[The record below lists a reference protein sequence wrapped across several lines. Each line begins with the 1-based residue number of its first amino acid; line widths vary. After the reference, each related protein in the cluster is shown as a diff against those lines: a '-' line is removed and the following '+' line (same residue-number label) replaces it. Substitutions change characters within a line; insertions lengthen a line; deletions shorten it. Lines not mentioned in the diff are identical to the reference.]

1 MGIFAFFRC
10 PEQLCGLWPEPPAN
24 WQIGRLARCY
34 YPFTLAY
41 PDNSPTLLLCYS
53 VTVYGERDSPAAP
66 WLPAGNKRTLCP
78 DLVAFLCDCRCLQS
92 RLHRVTADVYHNT
105 VHTFPYGLVLGLGR
119 LFPCHTYSA
128 NRDITGQGQAD
139 RQAGRQAGRRTCPSN
154 HTSGRSQPN
163 VRCWIPSPHTHPCLV
178 MYIHMYSVLRR
189 QRSVG
194 RCIHTHCPSWC
205 VWGAVGAEIDPLG
218 SRPLC
223 SINLL

>member
-10 PEQLCGLWPEPPAN
+10 PEQSCGPWPEPPAN
-24 WQIGRLARCY
+24 WQIGRLARRY

-53 VTVYGERDSPAAP
+53 VTVYGERDPPAAP

-105 VHTFPYGLVLGLGR
+105 VHTSPYGLVLGLGR

-139 RQAGRQAGRRTCPSN
+139 RQADRQADGLARAIILQGVPNLMYAVGSLR
-154 HTSGRSQPN
+154 HTPTR
-163 VRCWIPSPHTHPCLV
+163 VLLCT
-178 MYIHMYSVLRR
+178 YVLR
-189 QRSVG
+189 
-194 RCIHTHCPSWC
+194 TP
-205 VWGAVGAEIDPLG
+205 
-218 SRPLC
+218 
-223 SINLL
+223 